1 MIASPMEFEGLNQWL
16 GFIAGAVLGLIV
28 QGEGQAY
35 FVLMFQPFSQ
45 REKVTYDLNPFRH
58 IDLLSIPV
66 LILAGWGWSRQR
78 VVEPSYFPDSWICR
92 GLVPLSG
99 AVANMLLAGILGS
112 IHMLVPFAV
121 IEMAVQANILLAVA
135 NLAIPVPPLALG
147 RAFCCP
153 FQDPKRPQSI
163 IRLTG
168 AIVLT
173 GVIVLEKTM
182 GWPLLQAWVL
192 FLSTGIAK
200 WVLSA

>member
-1 MIASPMEFEGLNQWL
+1 MVVSPMEFEGLNQWL

-35 FVLMFQPFSQ
+35 FVLMFQPISA
-45 REKVTYDLNPFRH
+45 REKVIYDLNPSRH

-99 AVANMLLAGILGS
+99 AVANMLLAGILGT
-112 IHMLVPFAV
+112 IHMLVSLPMV
-121 IEMAVQANILLAVA
+121 EMAIQATIILAVA

-153 FQDPKRPQSI
+153 FKDTRRPQSAI
-163 IRLTG
+163 QLTG

-173 GVIVLEKTM
+173 GMIVLEKTM
-182 GWPLLQAWVL
+182 DWPLLQAWVL

>member
-16 GFIAGAVLGLIV
+16 GFMAGAVLGLIV

-35 FVLMFQPFSQ
+35 FVLMFQPISQ
-45 REKVTYDLNPFRH
+45 REKVIYDLNPSRH

-99 AVANMLLAGILGS
+99 AVANMLLAGILGT
-112 IHMLVPFAV
+112 IYMLVSLPV
-121 IEMAVQANILLAVA
+121 IEMAVQTNVILAVA

-153 FQDPKRPQSI
+153 FKDTRPSHSMIQ
-163 IRLTG
+163 LTG

-173 GVIVLEKTM
+173 GLIVLEETM
-182 GWPLLQAWVL
+182 HWPLLQAWVL
-192 FLSTGIAK
+192 FLSTDIAK

>member
-1 MIASPMEFEGLNQWL
+1 MIASPMEFEGLSQWL

-35 FVLMFQPFSQ
+35 FVLMFQPISQ
-45 REKVTYDLNPFRH
+45 REKVIYDLNPSSH

-99 AVANMLLAGILGS
+99 AVANMLLAGILGT
-112 IHMLVPFAV
+112 IHMLVSLPM
-121 IEMAVQANILLAVA
+121 IEMAVQANIILAVA

-153 FQDPKRPQSI
+153 FKDPKPSHSMIQ
-163 IRLTG
+163 LTG

-173 GVIVLEKTM
+173 GLIVLEKTM
-182 GWPLLQAWVL
+182 DRPLLQAWVL
-192 FLSTGIAK
+192 FLSTDIAK